1 MSGLSTRQPNSEIQD
16 IILIVTKSE
25 KIKYSWKRSSR
36 VFNMMG
42 IVVIWIMNNVSLRS
56 NSLKKNKKTWKLYF
70 EIYFQPN
77 HCWTDW
83 NGPSSMKLCSKN
95 VQTYTLA
102 FFHEKK
108 EHLYIYI
115 CILIVCNAN
124 GHKSALIYTRD
135 VDLPC
140 SWKKHTKMP
149 KIVVEVGYIVAMPDT
164 LQKDK
169 HSTKPLP
176 EPMLMYIGWL

>member
-36 VFNMMG
+36 FTTQQF
-42 IVVIWIMNNVSLRS
+42 IKK
-56 NSLKKNKKTWKLYF
+56 KKNLGSCTLKYTFNRTTAEQIEMGHRQWNCVLKMYRRILWHSFMKKK
-70 EIYFQPN
+70 
-77 HCWTDW
+77 
-83 NGPSSMKLCSKN
+83 S
-95 VQTYTLA
+95 TYT
-102 FFHEKK
+102 
-108 EHLYIYI
+108 YIYT